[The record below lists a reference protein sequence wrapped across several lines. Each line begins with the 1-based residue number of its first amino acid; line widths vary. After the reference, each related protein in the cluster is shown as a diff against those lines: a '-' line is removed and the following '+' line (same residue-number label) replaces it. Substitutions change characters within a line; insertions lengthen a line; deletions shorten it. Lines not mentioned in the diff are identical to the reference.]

1 MSRLC
6 ARFIQEFRE
15 LAVPGS
21 SPVGGWALSPNA
33 AQLKLIMKLGV
44 APDSMKPG
52 FQRVGATSNRGF
64 MSFRRLR
71 DTPVVVLA
79 RSV

>member
-1 MSRLC
+1 
-6 ARFIQEFRE
+6 
-15 LAVPGS
+15 
-21 SPVGGWALSPNA
+21 
-33 AQLKLIMKLGV
+33 LIMKLGV

-71 DTPVVVLA
+71 DTPVAVLA

>member
-1 MSRLC
+1 M
-6 ARFIQEFRE
+6 
-15 LAVPGS
+15 PGGEVACEQHPPGDDPGNDIDATS
-21 SPVGGWALSPNA
+21 LSPGHNA
-33 AQLKLIMKLGV
+33 GQLKLIMKHGV

-52 FQRVGATSNRGF
+52 FQRARATSNRGF

>member
-1 MSRLC
+1 MIS
-6 ARFIQEFRE
+6 Q
-15 LAVPGS
+15 LAVRGAPGK
-21 SPVGGWALSPNA
+21 PCRADEYV
-33 AQLKLIMKLGV
+33 
-44 APDSMKPG
+44 SMKPG
-52 FQRVGATSNRGF
+52 FQRVRATSNRGF